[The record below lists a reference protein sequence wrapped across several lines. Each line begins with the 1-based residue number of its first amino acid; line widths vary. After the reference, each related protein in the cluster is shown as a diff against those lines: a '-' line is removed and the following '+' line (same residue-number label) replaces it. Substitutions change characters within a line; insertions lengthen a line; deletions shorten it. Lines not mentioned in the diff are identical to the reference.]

1 MGNTLPPRIR
11 MLRIERSAGAAN
23 TRLLILLALVI
34 VLAAIGVYLWKSRP
48 PVREVAPSAVMQ
60 RLTGHGF
67 VPEFVCTEPAEF
79 VKTIKDRFGTGLG
92 MTETPEGIEILG
104 WAYTD
109 QYEGRVVGEKTLI
122 MMAKVHGAPVLV
134 FIDKLSEDR
143 KLTDPGAQMGNWTGG
158 DISTPLST
166 KPAQQ
171 PDGKLT
177 LFRHTAGDLVLYE
190 LTPFEKPELL
200 GRMAVR

>member
-1 MGNTLPPRIR
+1 MGNTLWPR
-11 MLRIERSAGAAN
+11 LRTFRVERCAGSAN
-23 TRLLILLALVI
+23 TRLLILIALVV
-34 VLAAIGVYLWKSRP
+34 VLAAVGAYVWKSKP
-48 PVREVAPSAVMQ
+48 AIREITPSAVMQ
-60 RLTGHGF
+60 RLTGQGF

-104 WAYTD
+104 WAYASP
-109 QYEGRVVGEKTLI
+109 YEGRVVGDKTLI
-122 MMAKVHGAPVLV
+122 MMARVHGAPVLV

-143 KLTDPGAQMGNWTGG
+143 SLADPGAQMGNWTGG
-158 DISTPLST
+158 DITTPMST
-166 KPAQQ
+166 KPSQL

-190 LTPFEKPELL
+190 LTPFERPELL